1 MVRAK
6 KAITAALSPESIR
19 TGAKTSKQ
27 TALHS
32 AAKNKRVTKQKAH
45 PNAPSPAH
53 ISPQPE
59 SRHQSPSSR
68 ASTPSELTVDVST
81 MRYELHISCSVD
93 RIPIITRAKLRAL
106 GTFKLQPFLE
116 ETRKM
121 IAQRTRRKA
130 ERVSLFLGWAE
141 LRHEHL
147 EKDVREFPKNNG
159 FDYREYWEKVEK
171 VLKAWMTKGLL
182 DIRVDLIIHF
192 NIVEEELQPAQNAA
206 SSSDTEDIAMPA
218 PHGNRGVR
226 LLENV
231 AKNSAQQ
238 SPESV

>member
-6 KAITAALSPESIR
+6 KAIAAALSPESIR

-32 AAKNKRVTKQKAH
+32 AAKNKRVTKQKAT

-59 SRHQSPSSR
+59 SHHQSPSSR
-68 ASTPSELTVDVST
+68 ASIPSELTVDVSH

-93 RIPIITRAKLRAL
+93 RIPIITRAEHRSLRD
-106 GTFKLQPFLE
+106 FKLQPFLD

-121 IAQRTRRKA
+121 IAQRTHRQA
-130 ERVSLFLGWAE
+130 EMVSLLTGWAE
-141 LRHEHL
+141 LRHGGL
-147 EKDVREFPKNNG
+147 ERDVCSFPKNN
-159 FDYREYWEKVEK
+159 FDYREYWEEVEK
-171 VLKAWMTKGLL
+171 VLEAWMTKNLL

-192 NIVEEELQPAQNAA
+192 YIVEKEIQPAQNAA

-231 AKNSAQQ
+231 AKNSAKQ